1 LCKEISHLNAK
12 IAAVQQTK
20 ACGMATAEQLT
31 QMKSDIASKKIKEIG
46 FKRLQRDAI
55 CSQRSRE
62 TRKRR
67 LEQLQVQ
74 HPEVS
79 QVFQDIVPRSK
90 IGRPRMEENQ
100 PYLLKTIVD
109 ILSVNGA
116 ADPRRRT
123 ELLRSCMTI
132 DQLQAELIS
141 QGTVNLSGFISY
153 FITKQ
158 S

>member
-1 LCKEISHLNAK
+1 ME
-12 IAAVQQTK
+12 
-20 ACGMATAEQLT
+20 TAEQLT
-31 QMKSDIASKKIKEIG
+31 QMKSDIAAKKIKKIG
-46 FKRLQRDAI
+46 LKKLQRDARY
-55 CSQRSRE
+55 SQRSRE

-90 IGRPRMEENQ
+90 TGRPRMEENQ

-132 DQLQAELIS
+132 DQLQSELIS
-141 QGTVNLSGFISY
+141 QGINGNSSGFISY
-153 FITKQ
+153 LVKNTKQ
-158 S
+158 T